1 MSMAYLAQPEQQQQ
15 LEWLD
20 GGTLA
25 ILLDGKAT
33 NGQLM
38 VGRFDVSEGEAPPYH
53 KHTREDEV
61 FMLIKG
67 TALLWLDDQEMEL
80 SEGGIVFLPK
90 NIPHAYRITS
100 KKADLLMI
108 NTPAGIEGMFRYAG
122 RDKATPRPDGFEIT
136 ARADGR
142 GSGQVRTDHS
152 WPPALTPPD
161 KRGICPMR
169 AIDQRYCRRRP
180 GCSRNVVAERSLN
193 FPLRR
198 DDAIDRATA
207 RHPGIP
213 G

>member
-67 TALLWLDDQEMEL
+67 TALLWLDDEEMEL

-122 RDKATPRPDGFEIT
+122 RDKAVPRPAGFEVT
-136 ARADGR
+136 PERMAEGADTF
-142 GSGQVRTDHS
+142 GQIILG
-152 WPPALTPPD
+152 PP
-161 KRGICPMR
+161 R
-169 AIDQRYCRRRP
+169 
-180 GCSRNVVAERSLN
+180 
-193 FPLRR
+193 
-198 DDAIDRATA
+198 
-207 RHPGIP
+207 
-213 G
+213 

>member
-1 MSMAYLAQPEQQQQ
+1 MAYLAQPSQQQQ

-61 FMLIKG
+61 FMLVKG
-67 TALLWLDDQEMEL
+67 TALLWYDDEEMEL

-108 NTPAGIEGMFRYAG
+108 NTPAGNR
-122 RDKATPRPDGFEIT
+122 RD
-136 ARADGR
+136 
-142 GSGQVRTDHS
+142 V
-152 WPPALTPPD
+152 
-161 KRGICPMR
+161 
-169 AIDQRYCRRRP
+169 
-180 GCSRNVVAERSLN
+180 
-193 FPLRR
+193 PLRR
-198 DDAIDRATA
+198 PRQGNTA
-207 RHPGIP
+207 PGRFRDLVRSD

>member
-1 MSMAYLAQPEQQQQ
+1 VTTLIHRGSHLDAVATTPARRASRIRAPETSFSKAERQLTDSREDGAPADNEWGRLVSMAYLAQPEQQQQ

-33 NGQLM
+33 DGQLM

-53 KHTREDEV
+53 KHTHEDEV

-67 TALLWLDDQEMEL
+67 TALLWYDDQEMAL

-108 NTPAGIEGMFRYAG
+108 NTPAGIEGMFRFAG
-122 RDKATPRPDGFEIT
+122 RDRATPRPEGFGISPERM
-136 ARADGR
+136 AEGADKF
-142 GSGQVRTDHS
+142 GQIILG
-152 WPPALTPPD
+152 PP
-161 KRGICPMR
+161 R
-169 AIDQRYCRRRP
+169 
-180 GCSRNVVAERSLN
+180 
-193 FPLRR
+193 
-198 DDAIDRATA
+198 
-207 RHPGIP
+207 
-213 G
+213 

>member
-1 MSMAYLAQPEQQQQ
+1 MSMAYLAQPDQQQQ

-25 ILLDGKAT
+25 ILLDGAAT

-38 VGRFDVSEGEAPPYH
+38 VGRFDVGEGEAPPYH
-53 KHTREDEV
+53 VHTHEDEV

-67 TALLWLDDQEMEL
+67 TALVWVDDQEMEL

-122 RDKATPRPDGFEIT
+122 RDRAEARPEGFEIS
-136 ARADGR
+136 ADRMAEASEMFGNVIL
-142 GSGQVRTDHS
+142 G
-152 WPPALTPPD
+152 PP
-161 KRGICPMR
+161 R
-169 AIDQRYCRRRP
+169 
-180 GCSRNVVAERSLN
+180 
-193 FPLRR
+193 
-198 DDAIDRATA
+198 
-207 RHPGIP
+207 
-213 G
+213 